1 MDLKMNI
8 KIIILIL
15 VLVIKTNIAFTNE
28 QINSNHEVTTVPF
41 VELDKYL
48 GKWFEISSIPQFF
61 QRKCESNVTAEYFID
76 SEKTI
81 KVVNS
86 CDEKDGARKI
96 AEGRARIEDSKTNAK
111 LKVTFVKFFRWI
123 YAFGGDYWVI
133 DLAPDYRY
141 AVVGHPS
148 REYAWILS
156 RIPNMDEK
164 DLISISNNLVNQGYD
179 LCKLMTSKQTGGLNI
194 KVPLCEYV
202 KGKL

>member
-1 MDLKMNI
+1 MNI

-48 GKWFEISSIPQFF
+48 SKWFEISSIPQFF

-156 RIPNMDEK
+156 RTPNMDEK